1 VTTEHVEDFCNAL
14 GRFIYEFSE
23 VERSIFLYLI
33 ITSRIPIQDAKAVFT
48 DARIDKAK
56 QAVKR
61 LRLARNLPDDNKL
74 DCAFNHLADITR
86 LRNDLVHYGPQP
98 QTDQTFVISDDLWK
112 IKNAHTYIITADHLR
127 DATGDLSKLK
137 EFFVKHM
144 LTETVTNVPLIVP
157 LIQNMPE
164 VELLPWRYKPSQPIH
179 PPSNIRPKAPK
190 HPHPPASSGE

>member
-1 VTTEHVEDFCNAL
+1 MAMKHVEDFCNAL

-33 ITSRIPIQDAKAVFT
+33 ITSRLPIQDAKAVFT

-61 LRLARNLPDDNKL
+61 LRQARDLPEDNQL

-98 QTDQTFVISDDLWK
+98 QADQTFVISDDLWK
-112 IKNAHTYIITADHLR
+112 INNTRTYKITADDLKY
-127 DATGDLSKLK
+127 ATDDLGKLK
-137 EFFVKHM
+137 VFFLKHM
-144 LTETVTNVPLIVP
+144 LTETVPNVPLIK
-157 LIQNMPE
+157 NMPG
-164 VELLPWRYKPSQPIH
+164 VELLPWRYKPSQPIR
-179 PPSNIRPKAPK
+179 PPSNNRTKAPK